1 MCNSRE
7 SQRSDSSMRE
17 FESEGGGVGQPIR
30 HGKLVDAILPGKD
43 LWLGVGFW
51 SLACGTR
58 REANGCGLLPPI

>member
-1 MCNSRE
+1 
-7 SQRSDSSMRE
+7 MRE